1 MFAAVIVG
9 VFAAPAVAANQR
21 PRHAV
26 FVQTNAAAGNEVVA
40 YEQQEDGTL
49 TSPHSYST
57 GGNGGALSGAV
68 VDRLA
73 SQGSLTFDPQHALLF
88 AVNAGSN
95 TVSVFA
101 VDGSHLSL
109 REIVPSGGEFPVR
122 SPSTTTSCMCSTC
135 VRRRIR
141 VGLSGA
147 IRPASTDPGLDTP
160 ARTRP
165 PATPNSRAHPA
176 RSASHPT
183 VANSL

>member
-9 VFAAPAVAANQR
+9 TFAAPAVAANQR

-40 YEQQEDGTL
+40 YEQQDDGTL

-109 REIVPSGGEFPVR
+109 REIVPSGGEFPVSIAVQNDLVYVLNARAGGSVSGYRVR
-122 SPSTTTSCMCSTC
+122 S
-135 VRRRIR
+135 
-141 VGLSGA
+141 GLLQP
-147 IRPASTDPGLDTP
+147 IPGS
-160 ARTRP
+160 TRP
-165 PATPNSRAHPA
+165 LELDPRPPPNSRAHPA